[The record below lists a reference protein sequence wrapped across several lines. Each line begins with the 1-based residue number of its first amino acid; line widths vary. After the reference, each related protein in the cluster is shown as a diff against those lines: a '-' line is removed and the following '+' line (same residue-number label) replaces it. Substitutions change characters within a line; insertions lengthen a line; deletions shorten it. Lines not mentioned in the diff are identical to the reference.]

1 MSINDPQWGNSHRPD
16 DKHPEQAP
24 ESSGADQVQPENTGQ
39 NVGQNAGPAAPT
51 GLNLPELPSS
61 SAPTQSA
68 NSTHST
74 GSSQTPRPPGPPEEG
89 PPDLEVL
96 WQQLRYN
103 VQSSIARL
111 LGRPLPNPPSRQTS
125 SGAVDVKS
133 LPVPASGASEPAPIG
148 WQSLSLKSWLI
159 GVSLLVCAWLISG
172 FYLVDVQQRGVLN
185 QLGRI
190 ASVQDPGWHW
200 RWPYPI
206 DSVRLI
212 NVEADRTLEV
222 GLSETKNPRQS
233 PGLMRTADGNLV
245 AMGYAVV
252 YQVTDPVAY
261 VSRASAPADL
271 LAPMAE
277 DGLRDLASGQTLAS
291 LQTLPVKTPGQEN
304 PAMVGVRER
313 LQKGVDDLGI
323 GVQIKRLEVR
333 DVQLPA
339 PVLQSIKALA
349 REEQAQVKAL
359 REAQSQSTDS
369 LIKARKLAAQIE
381 TESAAYLQAIDQAAQ
396 AVRVAPTSVPPA
408 EGEKAFGQLLTS
420 LRQQYPLVFA
430 SATSLRE
437 RVVPASKKTQG
448 AVDKTPSGSDAPAS
462 TQSQSATGG
471 EWRDREIMRSRDR
484 VDRPGVG
491 L

>member
-24 ESSGADQVQPENTGQ
+24 ELSGADQAQPENAAGSPQ
-39 NVGQNAGPAAPT
+39 NPKPP
-51 GLNLPELPSS
+51 L
-61 SAPTQSA
+61 
-68 NSTHST
+68 
-74 GSSQTPRPPGPPEEG
+74 PPGPPEEG

-96 WQQLRYN
+96 WQQLRYK
-103 VQSSIARL
+103 VHSRIARL
-111 LGRPLPNPPSRQTS
+111 LGRPLPNPPSNPVS
-125 SGAVDVKS
+125 SGAADVKS
-133 LPVPASGASEPAPIG
+133 LPLPASGAPEPAPIG

-172 FYLVDVQQRGVLN
+172 FYLVDVQQRGVLT

-222 GLSETKNPRQS
+222 GLTETKNPRQS
-233 PGLMRTADGNLV
+233 PGLMRTSDGNLV

-252 YQVTDPVAY
+252 YQVSDPVAY
-261 VSRASAPADL
+261 VSRASAPADML
-271 LAPMAE
+271 VPMAE

-291 LQTLPVKTPGQEN
+291 LQTLPAKAPGQEN
-304 PAMVGVRER
+304 PVMAVVRER
-313 LQKGVDDLGI
+313 LQKGVDTLGI

-369 LIKARKLAAQIE
+369 LIKARKLAAQMD
-381 TESAAYLQAIDQAAQ
+381 TEGAAFLQAVEQATRTTPA
-396 AVRVAPTSVPPA
+396 SLNPA
-408 EGEKAFGQLLTS
+408 EAEKDFGRLLTS

-430 SATSLRE
+430 SATSLRD
-437 RVVPASKKTQG
+437 RVVPASKKTQS
-448 AVDKTPSGSDAPAS
+448 ASDKTSGAPSVPA
-462 TQSQSATGG
+462 TGQPQSATGG

-484 VDRPGVG
+484 IDRPGVG

>member
-24 ESSGADQVQPENTGQ
+24 ESSGADQVQPENA
-39 NVGQNAGPAAPT
+39 AGSP
-51 GLNLPELPSS
+51 N
-61 SAPTQSA
+61 
-68 NSTHST
+68 
-74 GSSQTPRPPGPPEEG
+74 TPRPPVPPAPPGPPEEG

-96 WQQLRYN
+96 WQQLRYK
-103 VQSSIARL
+103 VHSRIARL
-111 LGRPLPNPPSRQTS
+111 LGRPLPNPPSNLAS
-125 SGAVDVKS
+125 SGAADVKS
-133 LPVPASGASEPAPIG
+133 LPVSASGTSEPAPIG

-172 FYLVDVQQRGVLN
+172 FYLVDVQQRGVLT

-222 GLSETKNPRQS
+222 GLAETKNPRQS
-233 PGLMRTADGNLV
+233 LGLMRTADGNLV
-245 AMGYAVV
+245 AIGYAVV

-261 VSRASAPADL
+261 VSQASAPADL

-304 PAMVGVRER
+304 LAMVGVRER
-313 LQKGVDDLGI
+313 LQKGVDTLGI

-339 PVLQSIKALA
+339 PVLQSIKELA

-359 REAQSQSTDS
+359 REAQAQSTDS
-369 LIKARKLAAQIE
+369 LIKARKLAAQMD
-381 TESAAYLQAIDQAAQ
+381 TDGAAYLQAVEQATLAT
-396 AVRVAPTSVPPA
+396 RTAPASLNPA
-408 EGEKAFGQLLTS
+408 EAEKDFGRLLTS

-430 SATSLRE
+430 SATSLRD
-437 RVVPASKKTQG
+437 RVVPASNKTQG
-448 AVDKTPSGSDAPAS
+448 AAGKTPRGPNAPAS
-462 TQSQSATGG
+462 TLPQSATGG

-484 VDRPGVG
+484 IDRPGVG